1 MFSDYISTSNF
12 DIHTDVDLR
21 TGVHDILYGT
31 PIERPRGVLV
41 VLQRLKKDSFGN
53 AIRSP
58 YTYKLTGEGKA
69 DDRGPA
75 TTRTGFYCDEFLIRV
90 LYQPASRMIM
100 DELTTQT
107 GVQPVTRDLVFVS
120 AFDSVSE
127 HDCIVF
133 INLDDQGNVINPV
146 TKTKEVIVTKVYP
159 KNLDGGRI
167 EYYACIVEEQK

>member
-1 MFSDYISTSNF
+1 MFPEYISTNTF
-12 DIHTDVDLR
+12 DIPTDIDLR
-21 TGVHDILYGT
+21 QTVHDILYGT
-31 PIERPRGVLV
+31 STERPRGVLV
-41 VLQRLKKDSFGN
+41 VLQRLKKDASGN
-53 AIRSP
+53 VLKSP

-75 TTRTGFYCDEFLIRV
+75 TTRTGFYCDESLIRI

-120 AFDSVSE
+120 ALDPISE